1 MKPKKFT
8 PAHKSSN
15 LAELVCSNSLKSD
28 SIDKAAGILKSE
40 MIKLKSLVLEAAY
53 KNKVSAGGALAV
65 DREKFAQYI
74 TNKIYNNDYIEVI
87 NEEATEINF
96 NNTNLI
102 IIATGPMTSN
112 SLAEEIENFIG
123 MKSLAFYDSISP
135 IVLYD
140 SLDRSQFFRASRYE
154 DGEGDYINCPLTK
167 VEYVNFIESLN
178 SAEKVNFHKFENPNY
193 FEGCL
198 PIEEMAS
205 RGLDTLRFGPMK
217 PVGLTDPKTARRPY
231 AVLQLRK
238 ENEAETMWNLVGF
251 QTKMKIGDQKKVFSI
266 IPALKNAEFLRF
278 GSIHRNTYIN
288 SPGKIKNTL
297 QAESNL
303 SLIHI

>member
-53 KNKVSAGGALAV
+53 KNRVSAGGALAV

-96 NNTNLI
+96 NNTNPI

-112 SLAEEIENFIG
+112 SLAKEIENFI
-123 MKSLAFYDSISP
+123 
-135 IVLYD
+135 
-140 SLDRSQFFRASRYE
+140 
-154 DGEGDYINCPLTK
+154 
-167 VEYVNFIESLN
+167 
-178 SAEKVNFHKFENPNY
+178 
-193 FEGCL
+193 
-198 PIEEMAS
+198 
-205 RGLDTLRFGPMK
+205 
-217 PVGLTDPKTARRPY
+217 
-231 AVLQLRK
+231 
-238 ENEAETMWNLVGF
+238 
-251 QTKMKIGDQKKVFSI
+251 FS
-266 IPALKNAEFLRF
+266 
-278 GSIHRNTYIN
+278 
-288 SPGKIKNTL
+288 
-297 QAESNL
+297 
-303 SLIHI
+303 